1 MKPTPALPQQ
11 DSTYQQL
18 REWISV
24 GRFLPGQRLK
34 IHDLAA
40 QLGTGVMPVR
50 SALQRLSAEGAL
62 VNVPHSGVTVP
73 KLSAAEFDDVL
84 QMRLLLEGEAA
95 ERGAHRIDE
104 AGIAKLRE
112 LDYAMAEGLE
122 AGDAAAYLSAN
133 EDFHRRL
140 YLAAASPTLMGLIET
155 VWLKIGPLSNRLFE
169 VQAAQNVI
177 NHAHGEAMN
186 ALARRDSAGVRR
198 AIEQDLF
205 VAGQFLRPFCTA

>member
-104 AGIAKLRE
+104 AGLRQRRRAERHVSGQQLCEAARQFGQQQYGFLAKTVLATWGIRSTADIGE
-112 LDYAMAEGLE
+112 IVFNMIDIGQMRKTRS
-122 AGDAAAYLSAN
+122 DKR
-133 EDFHRRL
+133 EDFHDVFDFHDAFARD
-140 YLAAASPTLMGLIET
+140 LAFAVPDR
-155 VWLKIGPLSNRLFE
+155 V
-169 VQAAQNVI
+169 
-177 NHAHGEAMN
+177 
-186 ALARRDSAGVRR
+186 
-198 AIEQDLF
+198 
-205 VAGQFLRPFCTA
+205 